1 MQLTLIDWIIIV
13 AYFAFNLAIG
23 FYYRKKATG
32 SVSDYFVSGR
42 NVTWWLAGTSM
53 VATTFAADTPLAV
66 TGLTARN
73 GIAGNWIWW
82 SMVFS
87 GMLTVF
93 FYAKLWRRAGVLTDV
108 EFAEFRYSGKPAAFL
123 RGFRALYLGL
133 PINLIIMGWVNLAMI
148 KILSLILGVDKI
160 YAVYICIGIMVLT
173 ASISTLSGLW
183 GVLVMDLFQFVLK
196 MGMVIALAVFAVDAI
211 GGMSSLKEGLM
222 QLDQA
227 RNAGTGATGSVTS
240 FTPDLNSLW
249 MPMITFFVY
258 IAVNWWA
265 TWYPGA
271 EPGGGGYIAQ
281 RIFSAKDE
289 KHSILATLW
298 FNIAHYAIRPWPWIL
313 VALVAMV
320 EFRNDPAFAQD
331 PESGYIRIMMLHL
344 PVSLRGLMI
353 AAFAA
358 AYMSTIGT
366 SLNWAASY
374 LVNDVYRRF
383 LKRSETEK
391 HYVNISQVTTVFL
404 MVCSAVVSFYME
416 SIADAWKFLMAIG
429 AGTGLVYI
437 LRWFWWRIN
446 AWSEVSAM
454 IAAFI
459 VSLVMQFEF
468 HLSSENA
475 FDFAYLV
482 MITTAITTVIWLT
495 VTFLTKPEP
504 DSILIPFY
512 RRVRPSATFWGPIAA
527 KVPDIV
533 PQKEGLFNLTNWLF
547 GCLLIYMT
555 LFGFGKIIFGEL
567 LLGTVFL
574 LIAVV
579 AFTVIYRNLSKRGWE
594 SLSR

>member
-1 MQLTLIDWIIIV
+1 
-13 AYFAFNLAIG
+13 
-23 FYYRKKATG
+23 
-32 SVSDYFVSGR
+32 
-42 NVTWWLAGTSM
+42 
-53 VATTFAADTPLAV
+53 
-66 TGLTARN
+66 
-73 GIAGNWIWW
+73 
-82 SMVFS
+82 
-87 GMLTVF
+87 
-93 FYAKLWRRAGVLTDV
+93 
-108 EFAEFRYSGKPAAFL
+108 
-123 RGFRALYLGL
+123 
-133 PINLIIMGWVNLAMI
+133 
-148 KILSLILGVDKI
+148 
-160 YAVYICIGIMVLT
+160 
-173 ASISTLSGLW
+173 
-183 GVLVMDLFQFVLK
+183 
-196 MGMVIALAVFAVDAI
+196 
-211 GGMSSLKEGLM
+211 
-222 QLDQA
+222 
-227 RNAGTGATGSVTS
+227 
-240 FTPDLNSLW
+240 
-249 MPMITFFVY
+249 
-258 IAVNWWA
+258 
-265 TWYPGA
+265 
-271 EPGGGGYIAQ
+271 
-281 RIFSAKDE
+281 
-289 KHSILATLW
+289 
-298 FNIAHYAIRPWPWIL
+298 
-313 VALVAMV
+313 
-320 EFRNDPAFAQD
+320 
-331 PESGYIRIMMLHL
+331 
-344 PVSLRGLMI
+344 MI

-383 LKRSETEK
+383 LKKSETEK
-391 HYVNISQVTTVFL
+391 HYVTTSQITTVFL

-454 IAAFI
+454 MAAFI

-475 FDFAYLV
+475 YDFAYLV

-594 SLSR
+594 